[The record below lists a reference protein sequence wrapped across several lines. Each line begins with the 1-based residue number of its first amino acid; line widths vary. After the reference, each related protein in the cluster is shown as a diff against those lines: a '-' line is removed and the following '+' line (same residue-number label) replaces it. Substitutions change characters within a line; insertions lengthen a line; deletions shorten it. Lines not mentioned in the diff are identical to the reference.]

1 MTERLRAAAV
11 RVPSST
17 SNLGSGYDTLGLALD
32 RYLVASFEP
41 GGSALECVWD
51 GALANLEV
59 TDSDNLLVGAFTRI
73 LNQEGSIPCGVL
85 RATSDIP
92 ISRGLG
98 SSAAA
103 VLAGYDLARAV
114 LNEPRDDEGAFVE
127 AHRQDGHGEN
137 AAACLHGGLCAVV
150 HYLNNPVIVPL
161 NLSSR
166 VGFAYAAPLEGVS
179 TRKARRILPKEV
191 GHDVAVRSL
200 GRAITL
206 VQGFALGDPEL
217 IRIGVEDE
225 LHVPYRL
232 PLIDSAEEAIAA
244 GYEAGAWAVTI
255 SGAGSGIIAMCDLE
269 NTEAV
274 SDAMC
279 IVLSLAVGESNCL
292 GFSPAPDHE
301 GLTRLS

>member
-1 MTERLRAAAV
+1 MTERLSAAAV
-11 RVPSST
+11 QLPSST
-17 SNLGSGYDTLGLALD
+17 SNLGSGYDTLGLALN

-41 GGSALECVWD
+41 GGNALECVWD
-51 GALANLEV
+51 GTLANLEV
-59 TDSDNLLVGAFTRI
+59 TDNDNLLVGAFTRI
-73 LNQEGSIPCGVL
+73 FNQEGSIPSGVL

-114 LNEPRDDEGAFVE
+114 LNKPRDDKGAFVE
-127 AHRQDGHGEN
+127 THRQDGHGEN

-150 HYLNNPVIVPL
+150 HHPNNPIIVPL
-161 NLSSR
+161 KLSSR
-166 VGFAYAAPLEGVS
+166 VGFAYVAPSKGIS
-179 TRKARRILPKEV
+179 TRKARRVLPKEV
-191 GHDVAVRSL
+191 GHEVAVRSL
-200 GRAITL
+200 GRITAL
-206 VQGFALGDPEL
+206 VQGFARGDPEL

-232 PLIDSAEEAIAA
+232 SLIDSAEEAIAA

-269 NTEAV
+269 NTEAI

-279 IVLSLAVGESNCL
+279 VVLSRAIGESNCL
-292 GFSPAPDHE
+292 SFSAAPDHV
-301 GLTRLS
+301 GLRRLS

>member
-1 MTERLRAAAV
+1 
-11 RVPSST
+11 
-17 SNLGSGYDTLGLALD
+17 
-32 RYLVASFEP
+32 
-41 GGSALECVWD
+41 
-51 GALANLEV
+51 
-59 TDSDNLLVGAFTRI
+59 
-73 LNQEGSIPCGVL
+73 
-85 RATSDIP
+85 
-92 ISRGLG
+92 
-98 SSAAA
+98 
-103 VLAGYDLARAV
+103 
-114 LNEPRDDEGAFVE
+114 VE

-166 VGFAYAAPLEGVS
+166 VGFAYAAPLEGLS
-179 TRKARRILPKEV
+179 TRKARRVLPKEV

-200 GRAITL
+200 GRATAL